1 MNVAYSVDNAEESS
15 IQLTVQTNS
24 VSNQLYPTP
33 SCSGVDGVY
42 TLHVSGDSAHQFVT
56 SSSTPPGAGDH
67 AVEYNLLYGD
77 GSTVLPTTKTSFK
90 LEQSG
95 LRLEPTNF
103 KLQPFSLEPPGTE
116 PPSSPLKDAETDSM
130 LLRLPPTTEAGELVS
145 TTDHLVDATSIGPVI
160 LSGLDTESTLASLSN
175 NKENAP
181 DLFPYQAW
189 LTKKFFLHFLV
200 V

>member
-1 MNVAYSVDNAEESS
+1 MDAAYSVDNVEEPP

-33 SCSGVDGVY
+33 SCGSVDGVY
-42 TLHVSGDSAHQFVT
+42 TLHVSGDSTHQFVT

-130 LLRLPPTTEAGELVS
+130 LLRLPPTTEGGELVS

-181 DLFPYQAW
+181 DLFPYQAR
-189 LTKKFFLHFLV
+189 LTKWKYITNV
-200 V
+200 